1 MATAKR
7 LQKLKSKYDEYPDD
21 IFKDSRMSFG
31 DHIDELRT
39 RMLRALKWLLLFLVI
54 GFVLDSIGSTV
65 GNRNIGIG
73 RPMMDIITD
82 PIQQQ
87 VEDFYFRRNARITE
101 QKLADLAKTTP
112 DEIRQ
117 IRQKLRDNGNNLTS
131 LTSEERL
138 KLLGAPQ
145 EMPVLVSTAELASAF
160 GSPKADAPKELSLNL
175 QVFPGYINS
184 LNNTGEALLGSRNY
198 LKTLSVQEGF
208 VVYFKVSV
216 LCGIVLASP
225 FILYQFWAFVAA
237 GLYPHEKRY
246 VYLMFGPSLS
256 LFLAGVLL
264 CQFLVLP
271 GAVKALLSFNEW
283 LGFDPD
289 IRLNEW
295 LSLALILPL
304 VFGISF
310 QTPLV
315 MVFLNRIGMFT
326 AQDYL
331 SKWRF
336 ACFILAVF
344 AAIITPTPDA
354 VTMLYLFVPM
364 FSLYLLGVAICYYFP
379 GFTEEEEE
387 AEATEEVAV

>member
-31 DHIDELRT
+31 DHIEELRT

-101 QKLADLAKTTP
+101 QKLAELAKTTP
-112 DEIRQ
+112 EEIRQ
-117 IRQKLRDNGNNLTS
+117 IRQKLRDNGNNLNT
-131 LTSEERL
+131 LTGEQRE

-145 EMPVLVSTAELASAF
+145 EMPVLVNTAELAAAF
-160 GSPKADAPKELSLNL
+160 GPPKSDAPRELSLNL

-225 FILYQFWAFVAA
+225 FIFYQFWAFVAA

-246 VYLMFGPSLS
+246 VYLLFGPSLG

-264 CQFLVLP
+264 CQFWVLP

-304 VFGISF
+304 IFGISF
-310 QTPLV
+310 QTPLA
-315 MVFLNRIGMFT
+315 MVFLNRIGMFS

-336 ACFILAVF
+336 ACFVLAIF

-354 VTMLYLFVPM
+354 ITMLYLFVPM
-364 FSLYLLGVAICYYFP
+364 FSLYLLGVGICYYFP
-379 GFTEEEEE
+379 GFTEEEE
-387 AEATEEVAV
+387 AEAAEEVAV